1 MSGTGQTRSVTI
13 TVDDAIID
21 RAALVLR
28 EDTEAKQLLAWLWKK
43 NEADSVQRGMFRHF
57 VARCVAALEASQ
69 AKG

>member
-28 EDTEAKQLLAWLWKK
+28 EDAEAKQLLAWLWKK